1 MVYIVTSSIFSV
13 LFAMTATITVVSAAP
28 EVTLDTF
35 KWRNR
40 VVLSF
45 IPEVDTRLDRRQR
58 DYQEEAPHDWRDRDL
73 VLVEVLP
80 HNRVLVDGEPH
91 NSINGAE
98 LRNTFAA
105 DADRYVVV
113 LVGKDGFEKLRSDQA
128 ISNETLFA
136 TIDAMPM
143 RQREMRRD

>member
-1 MVYIVTSSIFSV
+1 
-13 LFAMTATITVVSAAP
+13 MTTTITMASAVP
-28 EVTLDTF
+28 EVTLNTF
-35 KWRNR
+35 QWQKR
-40 VVLSF
+40 VILSF
-45 IPEVDTRLDRRQR
+45 ISEVDMQSALYQR
-58 DYQEEAPHDWRDRDL
+58 EYREEAPHDWRDRDL
-73 VLVEVLP
+73 VLVEVGAL
-80 HNRVLVDGEPH
+80 NRVLVDGEPH

-98 LRNTFAA
+98 LRDTFAA
-105 DADRYVVV
+105 DADRYVAV